1 MNGNSLTLLY
11 IWKGDGQMRRILL
24 VLLCFL
30 ILGVGTVR
38 WTIRVCGYC
47 PEPRA
52 VAWWTLLMERPN
64 PDRLPVKVHFQWVK
78 GLEQFAENR

>member
-1 MNGNSLTLLY
+1 
-11 IWKGDGQMRRILL
+11 MRRILL

-52 VAWWTLLMERPN
+52 VAWWTLITERPN
-64 PDRLPVKVHFQWVK
+64 PDRLPVKVRFQWVK